1 MNEGGPLVGQSEE
14 GGGGVSRA
22 VMTRPPA
29 PDLVRLGIAVVFI
42 SLSGPMIAATVA
54 APLAIAFWRCFIGS
68 GLTGIFVLFRDR
80 SGVRSLTAREW
91 RLTVFAGVL
100 LGLHFATWIP
110 SLWLTSI
117 ASSTALVATQ
127 PIWAAIIARLLGIRI
142 PRQVWLGIGISIVGV
157 VLLTG
162 VDFSLDPMSLVGDA
176 LALLGAVFSAAY
188 VTVVERVR
196 QTVSTATVTF
206 IAYGFSALT
215 VLPILF
221 LAGQSLVGF
230 GLEAWLLILGV
241 TLGAQLLGHT
251 LMSKVL
257 KTTSATVVSLS
268 ILLEMPGATIIAAVW
283 LGQVPP
289 LALYPAAALIFAGL
303 FVVIRASAPRSE
315 LVESPPV

>member
-1 MNEGGPLVGQSEE
+1 MSHG
-14 GGGGVSRA
+14 
-22 VMTRPPA
+22 VMTRPPG
-29 PDLVRLGIAVVFI
+29 PDLARLGIAVIFI
-42 SLSGPMIAATVA
+42 SLSGPMIAATAA

-68 GLTGIFVLFRDR
+68 GLTGVWVLFRDR
-80 SGVRSLTAREW
+80 SGIRSLTGREL
-91 RLTVFAGVL
+91 RLTAFAGVL

-127 PIWAAIIARLLGIRI
+127 PIWAAIIARALGIKI
-142 PRQVWLGIGISIVGV
+142 PRIVWIGIGISLIGVIV
-157 VLLTG
+157 LTG
-162 VDFSLDPMSLVGDA
+162 VDFSMDPTSLIGDA

-196 QTVSTATVTF
+196 QTVSTSTVTF
-206 IAYGFSALT
+206 VAYGVSALA
-215 VLPILF
+215 VLPILMI
-221 LAGQSLVGF
+221 AGQPLIGF
-230 GLEAWLLILGV
+230 SAQAWLLILGV

-257 KTTSATVVSLS
+257 KTTSATVVSLA
-268 ILLEMPGATIIAAVW
+268 ILLEMPGATLIAAVW

-303 FVVIRASAPRSE
+303 FVVIRASAPRGE